1 MNKQGNTYTF
11 IYSVVLVVVVAAI
24 LAVVS
29 LSLKPRQDENIE
41 NEKRQNILASVNIE
55 STPMNSADL
64 FKEIIKKQYIL
75 NYKGEAI
82 EGDAFGVDIP
92 KEGKKLQKA
101 IKSNPELQKALL
113 DGRFL
118 SESIQ
123 DDKALAEIK
132 FPVFVA
138 DIKGEIKYILPVYG
152 VGLWGPVWGY
162 LSLNEDK
169 NTVYGVLFDHKGE
182 TPGLGAEITQP
193 FFEKQFTGK
202 TIFENSTLKAITVK
216 KGGSATGAH
225 EVDGISGGTITSK
238 AVQTMI
244 GDYLKCY
251 EQFLK
256 QIQ

>member
-11 IYSVVLVVVVAAI
+11 IYSIILVVVVAAI
-24 LAVVS
+24 LAIVS
-29 LSLKPRQDENIE
+29 LSLKPYQDENIE
-41 NEKRQNILASVNIE
+41 NEKRQNILSSVNVS
-55 STPMNSADL
+55 STPETSAEL
-64 FKEIIKKQYIL
+64 FNKIITKQFIL

-82 EGDAFGVDIP
+82 EGNAFAVDIP
-92 KEGKKLQKA
+92 
-101 IKSNPELQKALL
+101 PELQQALK
-113 DGRFL
+113 DGKLL
-118 SESIQ
+118 SETIK
-123 DDKALAEIK
+123 DDKALADVK

-138 DIKGEIKYILPVYG
+138 DIDGAIKYILPTYG

-162 LSLNEDK
+162 ISLNEDK

-193 FFEKQFTGK
+193 FFQKQFSGK

-216 KGGSATGAH
+216 KGGNATGAH
-225 EVDGISGGTITSK
+225 EVDAISGGTITSK
-238 AVQTMI
+238 GVETMI